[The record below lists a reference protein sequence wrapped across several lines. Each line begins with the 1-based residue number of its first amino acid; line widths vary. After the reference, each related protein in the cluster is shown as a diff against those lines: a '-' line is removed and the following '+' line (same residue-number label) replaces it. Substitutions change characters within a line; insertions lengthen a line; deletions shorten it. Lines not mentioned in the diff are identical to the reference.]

1 MQPRP
6 FDLVALADLLPTGAI
21 VVTFDVET
29 CADPAGGDARVAGRA
44 RVIQLGIAAFS
55 GVPLPGCGDAVPLPV
70 GRLPKQGTTPRRL
83 HYAHR
88 SDAPMLAPVPVPAY
102 APIDS
107 SSGDDVSDADLLA
120 SYTYDSDGEPTEPDH
135 ACTPAEVDA
144 YDPGDPSFAPVAGFI
159 FSDVITLNP
168 GCRID
173 AASQAV
179 HKITD
184 AQTRQG
190 PTLAAVADELLLW
203 LTGCD
208 PETGEAGRPVYLAGY
223 NAARYDVPVLAADL
237 RRVGRADVAE
247 LLERTPLLDAYLIRK
262 AAEQPMT
269 LTGSVA
275 RYGLGDMKDAHDA
288 GRDATA
294 TLAVLA
300 AQAGCGHV
308 GGLAVALALNTPKAA
323 PVGAVDAQGKLRWL
337 DGKPAEKPSP
347 DNVVLNFGK
356 HKDKT
361 LRVAGPG
368 YSQWILKGDFPD
380 DVKSSIRTAWGP
392 AAARW

>member
-44 RVIQLGIAAFS
+44 RVIQLGVAAFS
-55 GVPLPGCGDAVPLPV
+55 GVPLPGCGDAVPLPE
-70 GRLPKQGTTPRRL
+70 GKLPEQGPTPHRL

-88 SDAPMLAPVPVPAY
+88 NDVSAPTGPDA
-102 APIDS
+102 
-107 SSGDDVSDADLLA
+107 GDDVSDADLLA
-120 SYTYDSDGEPTEPDH
+120 SYTYDADGEPSEPDH
-135 ACTPAEVDA
+135 ACSSTNPDNLSSA
-144 YDPGDPSFAPVAGFI
+144 SVAGYI
-159 FSDVITLNP
+159 FSDDVMINP

-173 AASQAV
+173 VASQAI
-179 HKITD
+179 HKISD
-184 AQTRQG
+184 AQVRQG

-208 PETGEAGRPVYLAGY
+208 PETGVAERVVYLAGY

-237 RRVGRADVAE
+237 RRVGRGDVAE
-247 LLERTPLLDAYLIRK
+247 VLERTPLLDAYLIRK

-275 RYGLGDMKDAHDA
+275 RYKLGDMKGAHSA
-288 GRDATA
+288 GADATA

-308 GGLAVALALNTPKAA
+308 DNLDVALALNTPKAA
-323 PVGAVDAQGKLRWL
+323 PAGAVDSQGKLRWL
-337 DGKPAEKPSP
+337 DGKPTSKPSP

-392 AAARW
+392 AATRW